1 MKRSD
6 VIIGIRNLYKEWRF
20 SKKAPLLPTRTNCD
34 TWTMCFD
41 VSRKIKVE
49 MLIQVSDWDFI
60 EMPIVYVRSIPEA
73 AIERILPSPH
83 LFLFPYVADCQ
94 RYYQLCYMLSNTNFF
109 NKDNKL
115 AIIDYCFNQSKG
127 IITRLLTDRQYR
139 AEDTMR
145 EIPVL
150 WSQIAANNERAY
162 KEHLHDAST
171 LAIPPYLCH
180 DDSTLLVT
188 DDTPGYKFFNISEK
202 GVRRELHCYVINV
215 GSQYQPNILPSQFIA
230 KDSMSGITFKT
241 FKNWLAG
248 LSLSASSQLESAI
261 FSLIKH
267 LMQKQLKVDVFIGC
281 LIIDTETLCFKIDL
295 SSLNRSFHDSQK
307 THLSKKKQIEILG
320 QSRLFFIKS
329 LNYTPHHV
337 FERSIK
343 NLEQPSLIGK
353 KVLVIG
359 CGAIGG
365 YIALSLARLGAGAG
379 EGVLHLVDNDT
390 MSTVNIGRH
399 VLGREYIALNKA
411 EALKKE
417 IKRQLFSVSVVEYKR
432 SILNCLQLMA
442 EVDLII
448 DATATPDISERIN
461 EAYHASDDITAPIIH
476 AWIRNNGEC
485 VQSVFYEKSSDTAC
499 RSCINKSGEHIRT
512 EYDALVGSGESITAL
527 QACTDFTPYAVSS
540 SMSAAALV
548 TDMVLDWLRGDI
560 SPTFRTRYSEK
571 WHGDQLASS
580 DAPAHHA
587 CHVCNL

>member
-6 VIIGIRNLYKEWRF
+6 VIIGIRNLHKEWRF
-20 SKKAPLLPTRTNCD
+20 SKKAPLLSTRTNCD
-34 TWTMCFD
+34 TWTICFD
-41 VSRKIKVE
+41 VSKKIKVE

-83 LFLFPYVADCQ
+83 LFLSPYVADCQ

-109 NKDNKL
+109 NTDNKL

-127 IITRLLTDRQYR
+127 VITRLLTDRQYR

-145 EIPVL
+145 EISVL
-150 WSQIAANNERAY
+150 WSQIAANNEREY
-162 KEHLHDAST
+162 KAHLHDAST
-171 LAIPPYLCH
+171 LAIPPYLYH

-188 DDTPGYKFFNISEK
+188 DDTPGHRFFNIFEK
-202 GVRRELHCYVINV
+202 GVRREVPCYVINV
-215 GSQYQPNILPSQFIA
+215 GSQYQPSILPSQFIA

-241 FKNWLAG
+241 FKNWLASV
-248 LSLSASSQLESAI
+248 SLSASSQLKSAI
-261 FSLIKH
+261 FSLIKQ
-267 LMQKQLKVDVFIGC
+267 LMQRQLKLDVFVGC

-295 SSLNRSFHDSQK
+295 SSLNRAFHDSQK
-307 THLSKKKQIEILG
+307 THLSKQKQNEILG
-320 QSRLFFIKS
+320 QSRLFFIDS
-329 LNYTPHHV
+329 LNCTPHHI

-365 YIALSLARLGAGAG
+365 YIALSLSKLGAGAG
-379 EGVLHLVDNDT
+379 GGVLHLVDNDT

-399 VLGREYIALNKA
+399 VLGREYVALNKA

-417 IKRQLFSVSVVEYKR
+417 IKKQLFLVSVVEHKH
-432 SILNCLQLMA
+432 SILNRLQLMA
-442 EVDLII
+442 GVDLII

-461 EAYHASDDITAPIIH
+461 EAYHASDNITAPIIH

-485 VQSVFYEKSSDTAC
+485 VQSVFYQKSSGTAC

-512 EYDALVGSGESITAL
+512 EYDALVGSDESITAL

-548 TDMVLDWLRGDI
+548 TDMVLDWLRGDV

-571 WHGDQLASS
+571 WQGDQLASS
-580 DAPAHHA
+580 DAPAHHD